1 MPRKRSAHIVEPP
14 AVVHQCNVG
23 TLRIVN
29 MLKIKTVTAKNF
41 LSIGNTTQAVD
52 FNRCDLTLVLGEN
65 LDLGG
70 DDAGARNG
78 TGKCCC
84 INTLVRVRNT
94 KTGEITELTM
104 GELYNAALEQ
114 QSRKQL

>member
-1 MPRKRSAHIVEPP
+1 
-14 AVVHQCNVG
+14 
-23 TLRIVN
+23 

-52 FNRCDLTLVLGEN
+52 FDRCDLTLVLGEN

-84 INTLVRVRNT
+84 INALVRVRNA

>member
-1 MPRKRSAHIVEPP
+1 MS
-14 AVVHQCNVG
+14 VG
-23 TLRIVN
+23 QN
-29 MLKIKTVTAKNF
+29 
-41 LSIGNTTQAVD
+41 TQAVD
-52 FNRCDLTLVLGEN
+52 FDREALTLVLGVN

-70 DDAGARNG
+70 DDTGARNG

>member
-1 MPRKRSAHIVEPP
+1 M
-14 AVVHQCNVG
+14 
-23 TLRIVN
+23 TF
-29 MLKIKTVTAKNF
+29 KINNLSVKNF
-41 LSIGNTTQAVD
+41 MSVGNQTQAVNFD
-52 FNRCDLTLVLGEN
+52 QESLTLVLGSN

-70 DDAGARNG
+70 DDTGSRNG
-78 TGKCCC
+78 TGKCLC
-84 INTLVRVRNT
+84 INTLVKVRNT

>member
-1 MPRKRSAHIVEPP
+1 M
-14 AVVHQCNVG
+14 NF
-23 TLRIVN
+23 N
-29 MLKIKTVTAKNF
+29 IKNLTVKNF
-41 LSIGNTTQAVD
+41 MSVGQNTQAVD
-52 FNRCDLTLVLGEN
+52 FDREALTLVLGVN

-70 DDAGARNG
+70 DDTGARNG

>member
-1 MPRKRSAHIVEPP
+1 MSF
-14 AVVHQCNVG
+14 
-23 TLRIVN
+23 
-29 MLKIKTVTAKNF
+29 KIKNLTVKNF
-41 LSIGNTTQAVD
+41 MSVGAQTQAVD
-52 FNRCDLTLVLGEN
+52 FNKENLTLVLGSN
-65 LDLGG
+65 MDLGG
-70 DDAGARNG
+70 DDTGSRNG

>member
-1 MPRKRSAHIVEPP
+1 M
-14 AVVHQCNVG
+14 
-23 TLRIVN
+23 
-29 MLKIKTVTAKNF
+29 
-41 LSIGNTTQAVD
+41 
-52 FNRCDLTLVLGEN
+52 
-65 LDLGG
+65 DLGG
-70 DDAGARNG
+70 DDTGSRNG